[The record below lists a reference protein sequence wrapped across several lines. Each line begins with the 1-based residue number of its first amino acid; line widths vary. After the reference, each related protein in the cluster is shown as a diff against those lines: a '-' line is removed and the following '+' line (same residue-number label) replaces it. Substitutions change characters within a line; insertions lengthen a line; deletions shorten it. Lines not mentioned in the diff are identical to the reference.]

1 MQYNKRDVCINE
13 EFEYIF
19 IKDFND
25 DIPFNTSDDYNMK
38 IIVEN
43 IINKSLL
50 LRLHYILYHVNHE
63 EMSEKSHNYC
73 CKVHSSNYMNFEFIN
88 ILGFNIYITIQNKN
102 RINKKV
108 IMFNFNQTN
117 THFTSIDDT
126 INLFKSI
133 LIKNNLIDKL
143 INLKLNNFIYN
154 II

>member
-1 MQYNKRDVCINE
+1 MQYNKRNVCINE

-25 DIPFNTSDDYNMK
+25 DISFNTSDNYNMK

-50 LRLHYILYHVNHE
+50 LRLHYILYHINRE

-73 CKVHSSNYMNFEFIN
+73 YKVHSPNYMNFEFIN
-88 ILGFNIYITIQNKN
+88 ILGFNIFITIQNKN
-102 RINKKV
+102 RIKKRV

-133 LIKNNLIDKL
+133 LMKDSLIDKL
-143 INLKLNNFIYN
+143 LNLKLNNFIYN

>member
-13 EFEYIF
+13 EFDYIF

-25 DIPFNTSDDYNMK
+25 DISFNTFDNYNMRF
-38 IIVEN
+38 IVKN

-50 LRLHYILYHVNHE
+50 LRLHYILYHINRE

-73 CKVHSSNYMNFEFIN
+73 YKVHSSNYMSFEFIN
-88 ILGFNIYITIQNKN
+88 ILGFNIYIIIQNKN

-133 LIKNNLIDKL
+133 LMKDSLIDKL